1 MLVQEIASLRIS
13 SRFGDGREIFSFPLL
28 FCSLYLFFISFFFYF
43 SPSLISF
50 LLFFHSFIHS
60 FFLSFFLSFFAVF
73 ILPFSVRFLFFCIYS
88 FLYPL
93 FPFPSFIVS
102 FIRFLCACLSCIHY
116 YWWFLEH
123 IVLTDSLISLLG
135 LTT

>member
-50 LLFFHSFIHS
+50 LLFFHSFI
-60 FFLSFFLSFFAVF
+60 LSFFLSFFAVF